1 MPIEWEIH
9 GVSFGN
15 CNCDYGCPCQFEAPP
30 THGDCRGTCFIEI
43 SEGHFGEVPLS
54 GLRMGSI
61 YDWPG
66 PISEGK
72 GKCQIFIESRADKAQ
87 RDALLRISRGEET
100 TPFGNIFAVYAA
112 TCDTIY
118 DPLFTEIE
126 FELDIERRRAKCVAK
141 GVCEASG
148 EPIIG
153 VAGNEHRAQ
162 IHLPKGLEFRTAEM
176 GRGRCR
182 VEGKLEMTLDDGS
195 AQFHEIHLNQNGV
208 IE

>member
-87 RDALLRISRGEET
+87 RDAGQSDSQLRRG
-100 TPFGNIFAVYAA
+100 
-112 TCDTIY
+112 
-118 DPLFTEIE
+118 
-126 FELDIERRRAKCVAK
+126 
-141 GVCEASG
+141 
-148 EPIIG
+148 
-153 VAGNEHRAQ
+153 
-162 IHLPKGLEFRTAEM
+162 
-176 GRGRCR
+176 
-182 VEGKLEMTLDDGS
+182 DGS
-195 AQFHEIHLNQNGV
+195 IQMINRVLDGGCAFDAFIDELFNPCLPNGDQSKLGCDEDSVQCDQSRNAQ
-208 IE
+208 